1 MKYEWNESKC
11 KANIAKHGVDFIAA
25 EDFNW
30 SSAIEVIDDRIDYG
44 EERWITLGLIG
55 NHLYVLIYTIRVDT
69 IRIIS
74 LRKANKREREF
85 YETQTK

>member
-25 EDFNW
+25 EEFDW
-30 SSAIEVIDDRIDYG
+30 STAIEVIDDRIDYG
-44 EERWITLGLIG
+44 EERWIALGLIG
-55 NHLYVLIYTIRVDT
+55 NRLYVLIYTIRIDT
-69 IRIIS
+69 IRIFS

>member
-1 MKYEWNESKC
+1 MQFEWDENKRQS
-11 KANIAKHGVDFIAA
+11 NLAKHGVDFIAA
-25 EDFNW
+25 EDFNQ

-44 EERWITLGLIG
+44 EERWISLGLIG
-55 NHLYVLIYTIRVDT
+55 NHLYVLIYTIRIDT

-74 LRKANKREREF
+74 LRKANKREREY

>member
-1 MKYEWNESKC
+1 MEYEWDESKC
-11 KANIAKHGVDFIAA
+11 KANIVKHGVDFIAA
-25 EDFNW
+25 EEFDW
-30 SSAIEVIDDRIDYG
+30 STAIEAFDNRINYN
-44 EERWITLGLIG
+44 EERWVALGFISD
-55 NHLYVLIYTIRVDT
+55 HLYILVYTQRSDS